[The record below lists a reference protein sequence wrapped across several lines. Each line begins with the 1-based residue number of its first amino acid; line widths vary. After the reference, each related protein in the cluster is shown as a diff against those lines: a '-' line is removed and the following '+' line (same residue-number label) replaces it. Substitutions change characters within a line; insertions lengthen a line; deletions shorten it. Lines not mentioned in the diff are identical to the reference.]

1 MLNYGLSQ
9 SDPMTTSTRSP
20 VRHNQRLDHDQ
31 LLTEARN
38 AFGISGLTRQKLA
51 ENLGV
56 TGAAVGQALSH
67 SGGRYAELQRRI
79 IEAFTAF
86 RIERVAP
93 EYRVIHKEH
102 GE

>member
-1 MLNYGLSQ
+1 
-9 SDPMTTSTRSP
+9 MTPSTRSP

-31 LLTEARN
+31 LLTEALN

-67 SGGRYAELQRRI
+67 SGGRYAMLQRRI
-79 IEAFTAF
+79 IETLTAF
-86 RIERVAP
+86 RIEPVAP
-93 EYRVIHKEH
+93 EYRVVHKENDDA
-102 GE
+102 